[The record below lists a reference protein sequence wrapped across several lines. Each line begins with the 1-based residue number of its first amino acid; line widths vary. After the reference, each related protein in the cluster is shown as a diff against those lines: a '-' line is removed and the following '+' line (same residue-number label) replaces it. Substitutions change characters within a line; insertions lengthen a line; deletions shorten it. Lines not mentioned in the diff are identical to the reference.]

1 MANFK
6 LTQALRLN
14 HNRALHTE
22 PGEFGINDPENG
34 TTNMIAGGALD
45 STTTGDDTAI
55 LPGLQ
60 GIIPDEN
67 DNPLKQRIPDRRR
80 KRRWRRTVAWMI
92 AHSPWRPLTA
102 EEAAAQAEAERRRK
116 MEKTLRDE
124 SSIAMRLIV
133 NALNRRELCYRY
145 RKSERDWYTSGVQS
159 VKFNTVVLQPD
170 AIYMRVDTGKLP
182 RGVGI
187 LQLVDPDI
195 LTDLSLSVGRRVSA
209 EYTEKIG
216 CWYIIERA
224 TGVRGIPSHVKFAD
238 MVVSFPKT
246 ADDMTVPLG
255 VTVNGKKIYRSIK
268 TMPHLLI
275 AGATDSGK
283 SNMVNNVIG
292 TLVMRN
298 SPDTLRM
305 IMVDLKGGME
315 FTFYEGLP
323 HLMPVPGV
331 TDEGIV
337 YEREQ
342 VSAMLDWLIKFGEKR
357 MELIKSAGRKNIDG
371 YNKNRRKKRLSRL
384 LLVIDEWADVRLARG
399 IGAQAEERLA
409 NIAQRMRAVGIH
421 IILATQVPKRE
432 VISTIIKTNL
442 PGRMAFSCPSNTASQ
457 LIIDVG
463 DARGLTPRGRFMYQ
477 KGTELLQIQAPY
489 MSDKQIAD
497 IVSAAISGS
506 GEPQLERIDVTQDEI
521 IEYAL
526 DQLNGYLASVKLFEK
541 FKGRIPKAELLDLL
555 KSLDDTTIEARGN
568 LYRVEPGAGSR
579 SRQLV
584 SVNPNPEN
592 IGQDQQ

>member
-1 MANFK
+1 
-6 LTQALRLN
+6 
-14 HNRALHTE
+14 
-22 PGEFGINDPENG
+22 
-34 TTNMIAGGALD
+34 
-45 STTTGDDTAI
+45 
-55 LPGLQ
+55 
-60 GIIPDEN
+60 
-67 DNPLKQRIPDRRR
+67 
-80 KRRWRRTVAWMI
+80 
-92 AHSPWRPLTA
+92 
-102 EEAAAQAEAERRRK
+102 
-116 MEKTLRDE
+116 
-124 SSIAMRLIV
+124 
-133 NALNRRELCYRY
+133 
-145 RKSERDWYTSGVQS
+145 
-159 VKFNTVVLQPD
+159 
-170 AIYMRVDTGKLP
+170 
-182 RGVGI
+182 
-187 LQLVDPDI
+187 
-195 LTDLSLSVGRRVSA
+195 
-209 EYTEKIG
+209 
-216 CWYIIERA
+216 
-224 TGVRGIPSHVKFAD
+224 
-238 MVVSFPKT
+238 
-246 ADDMTVPLG
+246 
-255 VTVNGKKIYRSIK
+255 
-268 TMPHLLI
+268 
-275 AGATDSGK
+275 
-283 SNMVNNVIG
+283 
-292 TLVMRN
+292 
-298 SPDTLRM
+298 
-305 IMVDLKGGME
+305 
-315 FTFYEGLP
+315 
-323 HLMPVPGV
+323 
-331 TDEGIV
+331 V

-463 DARGLTPRGRFMYQ
+463 DARGLAPRGRFMYQ

-526 DQLNGYLASVKLFEK
+526 DQLNGYLSSAKLFEK
-541 FKGRIPKAELLDLL
+541 FKGRIPRDDLFELL

-568 LYRVEPGAGSR
+568 LYQVEPGAGSR

-584 SVNPNPEN
+584 SVSSNAEN
-592 IGQDQQ
+592 IGQEQQQ